1 MPQAAGL
8 LLGSSLETVI
18 LLSADCKLGLAGDRN
33 IYSFQYSRSDR
44 QTKTA
49 EKPKVVLKLKH
60 YL

>member
-33 IYSFQYSRSDR
+33 IRFSTPEAIGR
-44 QTKTA
+44 
-49 EKPKVVLKLKH
+49 LKQLKNQK
-60 YL
+60 